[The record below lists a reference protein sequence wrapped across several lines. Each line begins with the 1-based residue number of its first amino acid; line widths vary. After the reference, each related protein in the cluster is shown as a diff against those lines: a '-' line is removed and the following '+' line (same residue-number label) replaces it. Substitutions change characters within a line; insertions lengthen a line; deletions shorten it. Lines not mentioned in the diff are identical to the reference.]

1 MFFSKQD
8 KHSGAMGL
16 LGAVGSI
23 GMQLVAATFVG
34 LAAGYFLD
42 EWLGTK
48 PWLLIIFLLLGIATG
63 FRDVYREAMR
73 LQRKC
78 DAEAGPCP
86 DARTEQKDAKSGE
99 GRQGK

>member
-1 MFFSKQD
+1 MFFSRQD
-8 KHSGAMGL
+8 KPSGSMGI
-16 LGAVGSI
+16 LGTVGTI

-42 EWLGTK
+42 QWLGTK
-48 PWLLIIFLLLGIATG
+48 PWMLLIFLLLGIATG

-73 LQRKC
+73 LQRHSA
-78 DAEAGPCP
+78 AEAGQGPAAGAGQ
-86 DARTEQKDAKSGE
+86 DESGGGA